1 MTTKEIEEMAEDKN
15 WDIGAVRAYLE
26 LGIEDNLDNFEEAYM
41 GKWIDDEDFVRNL
54 LEDME
59 TIPDD
64 LPGYVH
70 IDWEST
76 ARDIMMDYSEE
87 NGYYFRNL

>member
-15 WDIGAVRAYLE
+15 WDIGAVRAYMDLR
-26 LGIEDNLDNFEEAYM
+26 IEDNLDNFEEAYC
-41 GKWIDDEDFVRNL
+41 GEWNSDEDFVRNL
-54 LEDME
+54 LDDIG

-87 NGYYFRNL
+87 CGHYFRNL